1 MRILLI
7 DDDLELREILRV
19 NLESEGFIVDTASDG
34 ESGSYTARTNQ
45 YNLIILDNILPK
57 KSGLI
62 VAREIRASHGNA
74 PILLISVCTDSAEK
88 VKLLESGVDDYLTK
102 PFAFAELVARV
113 KALVRRP
120 YNITEPVMTLDD
132 LTIDSTRHEVIRDNK
147 RLYLTRKEF
156 MLLEC
161 LMQSSGKV
169 VSRGQLMDHV
179 WNQEADPFSNT
190 IEAHIR
196 NLRKKVDTKKR
207 KLIHTISGHGY
218 KIDRQK

>member
-7 DDDLELREILRV
+7 DDDPELRDILKL
-19 NLESEGFIVDTASDG
+19 NLESEGFIVDTADDG
-34 ESGSYTARTNQ
+34 ESGSYIARTNQ

-62 VAREIRASHGNA
+62 VAREIRASHGNV
-74 PILLISVCTDSAEK
+74 PILLISVCADPEEK
-88 VKLLESGVDDYLTK
+88 VSLLENGVDDYLTK
-102 PFAFAELVARV
+102 PFSFSELVARI

-120 YNITEPVMTLDD
+120 YNIIDPVMTLDD
-132 LTIDSTRHEVIRDNK
+132 LTIDSTKHEVTRADK

-156 MLLEC
+156 MILEC

-169 VSRGQLMDHV
+169 VSRGHLMDHV

-196 NLRKKVDTKKR
+196 NLRRKIDTKKR
-207 KLIHTISGHGY
+207 KLIHTISGRGY